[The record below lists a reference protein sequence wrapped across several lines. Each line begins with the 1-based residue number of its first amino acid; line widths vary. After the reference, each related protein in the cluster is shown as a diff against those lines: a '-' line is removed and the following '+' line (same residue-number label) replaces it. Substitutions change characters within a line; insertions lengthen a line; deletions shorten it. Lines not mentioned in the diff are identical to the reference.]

1 MVLSSK
7 NYHQK
12 GGNRMLVKTIL
23 NRVERHASFVYGA
36 CRLVEEDSRPIIEI
50 EIKARANSQPIC
62 SGCNKKR
69 PGYDT
74 LPCRRFEFVPLWGIA
89 VFFLYAMRRVDCPTC
104 GVKVEAIPWAQG
116 KNRLT
121 ITYAWFLARWSKR
134 LSWKEVADV
143 FHTSWDS
150 VVRSVKMAVMWGLA
164 HRDLDGI
171 TAIGID
177 EIAWKKGPKFATL
190 VYQIDNGA
198 KRLLWI
204 GRKRTAKTL
213 LRFFDWFGKERSD
226 TLRFVCS
233 DMWKPYLRIIAQKA
247 CNAVNVL
254 DRFHIAAH
262 MNKAIDDVRA
272 KETKELQASGKEPVL
287 THSRWCL
294 LKRPENLTENQ
305 DIKLRELLGCNLK
318 TIRAYLLKED
328 FRFFW
333 EYKSAAWA
341 GKFLDKW
348 CFRTMRSRLR
358 PMKKV
363 AKMLRSHRELL
374 LNWFR
379 AKGRITLG
387 AVEGLNNK
395 VKVTT
400 KKAYGFRSFNLL
412 EIALYQAVGDLPE
425 PFFTHKFC

>member
-1 MVLSSK
+1 
-7 NYHQK
+7 
-12 GGNRMLVKTIL
+12 MLVKTIL
-23 NRVERHASFVYGA
+23 NRVEKHTSFVYGN
-36 CRLVEEDSRPIIEI
+36 CRFVEEDSRPIIEI
-50 EIKARANSQPIC
+50 EVKARANSQPIC
-62 SGCNKKR
+62 SGCSKRR

-74 LPCRRFEFVPLWGIA
+74 LPSRRFQFVPLWGIA

-121 ITYAWFLARWSKR
+121 ITYSWFLARWSKR

-150 VVRSVKMAVMWGLA
+150 IVRSVKMAVTWGLA

-190 VYQIDNGA
+190 VYQIDNGI

-226 TLRFVCS
+226 VLRFVCS
-233 DMWKPYLRIIAQKA
+233 DMWKPYLRVIAQKA

-254 DRFHIAAH
+254 DRFHIAGH
-262 MNKAIDDVRA
+262 MNKAIDEVRA
-272 KETKELQASGKEPVL
+272 KETKELKAKGMEPIL

-294 LKRPENLTENQ
+294 LKRPENLTEKQ
-305 DIKLRELLGCNLK
+305 DIKLKEILGSNLK

-328 FRFFW
+328 FQFFW

-348 CFRTMRSRLR
+348 CFRAIRSRLK

-400 KKAYGFRSFNLL
+400 KKAYGFRSFDLL